1 MPSMRQIMDDIDSF
15 IACTRQSMKYKN
27 LAELTLVENSI
38 QTAKEL
44 ALWLDRCEYIRK
56 QGKKKETTYDKR

>member
-1 MPSMRQIMDDIDSF
+1 MPSMTQIMNDIDSF

-56 QGKKKETTYDKR
+56 LGKKKEITHEER